1 MSHETGQTEQ
11 KILVEDEIAVFAAEV
26 QASLRQDDFQLT
38 ARLLTDNGS
47 IAWFAFTKSQLLAI
61 LERLVTEFPTQW
73 AWLHACYR
81 MLTSTSLAYIE
92 NPEFLATLNPEQNEQ
107 RLMFAMLRMTH
118 DADGRCT
125 LLSKPEPPPCWQATL
140 LKPSRP

>member
-1 MSHETGQTEQ
+1 RVHMSHETGQTEQ

-61 LERLVTEFPTQW
+61 LERLVSEFPTQW
-73 AWLHACYR
+73 AWLHASYR
-81 MLTSTSLAYIE
+81 MLTSPSLDYNE
-92 NPEFLATLNPEQNEQ
+92 HPELLAT
-107 RLMFAMLRMTH
+107 RT
-118 DADGRCT
+118 
-125 LLSKPEPPPCWQATL
+125 S
-140 LKPSRP
+140 

>member
-1 MSHETGQTEQ
+1 
-11 KILVEDEIAVFAAEV
+11 
-26 QASLRQDDFQLT
+26 
-38 ARLLTDNGS
+38 
-47 IAWFAFTKSQLLAI
+47 

-107 RLMFAMLRMTH
+107 RLMFAMLRMANFRKYGRPIEALEQCHHMQQHLGKMEPILDSRRGCALHTSVQTGTT
-118 DADGRCT
+118 AMMDGVFIQDLKAFSQA
-125 LLSKPEPPPCWQATL
+125 LLLPLAT
-140 LKPSRP
+140 KYSFFSREELIQL